1 MDPVY
6 LDFVAQERNEKD
18 VRVKRGAKIEGG
30 EMVFWCSQEQPVSTG
45 FPSSFLCW
53 KRHTF
58 TAKEVPMTSDDH

>member
-30 EMVFWCSQEQPVSTG
+30 EMVFWCSQEQFQQDSRPLFYVG
-45 FPSSFLCW
+45 KDIHLPL
-53 KRHTF
+53 KKYR
-58 TAKEVPMTSDDH
+58 